1 MTLMTTNRLG
11 SPSELK
17 HALERALPR
26 QNETYSP
33 VVHVTPRDAA
43 FRKCAAW
50 AAEMYEIQA
59 FYTTSDGNSLDR
71 LEDAL
76 GEMPGVF
83 LTTQVRPAQGRNTA
97 TNTSWPAPLG
107 VSRRGWHDLRP
118 QVLALIV
125 DRSQPARDA

>member
-1 MTLMTTNRLG
+1 MTIYRLG
-11 SPSELK
+11 LPSELVRT
-17 HALERALPR
+17 LGYALPR

-33 VVHVTPRDAA
+33 VVRVTPRDAA

-59 FYTTSDGNSLDR
+59 FYTTSTPPSLDR
-71 LEDAL
+71 LEDVL
-76 GEMPGVF
+76 SEMPGVF
-83 LTTQVRPAQGRNTA
+83 LTTQVRPERGRNTA

-118 QVLALIV
+118 QVLALI
-125 DRSQPARDA
+125 RD